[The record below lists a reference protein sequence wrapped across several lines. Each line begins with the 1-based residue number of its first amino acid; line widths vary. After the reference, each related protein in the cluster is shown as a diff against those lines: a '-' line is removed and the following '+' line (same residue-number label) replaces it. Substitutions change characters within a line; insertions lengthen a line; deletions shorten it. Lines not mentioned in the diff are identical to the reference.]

1 MGVCQ
6 WCLNSKSATGDELQ
20 SFSNFVPVYASLDFP
35 VSLLI
40 QETMLVVVYWWK
52 TKLTGV
58 LFVCLFFSSC
68 TLVLRYLPLATKTE
82 LATGGC
88 VHRCEA
94 FPEMRCRTEQSF
106 FIFFIFHFFRQ
117 INKLT
122 YAHYICL
129 PFIHWYTTIIVL
141 LELFYLSYSYAMCR
155 Y

>member
-35 VSLLI
+35 ASLLI

-106 FIFFIFHFFRQ
+106 FFYFSFFSTNKQ
-117 INKLT
+117 IDLCTLRLLAIYSLIYYDNCSTRIILFKLL
-122 YAHYICL
+122 IRN
-129 PFIHWYTTIIVL
+129 V
-141 LELFYLSYSYAMCR
+141 
-155 Y
+155 